1 VTTRISGL
9 PRRCVF
15 CGGQPLTVEDVFPLW
30 LGDYLGREPAYRVFS
45 AGIGGG
51 QRRGF
56 RGLSMTARARRVCRD
71 CNSGWMSSL
80 ESEAS
85 ALIKPLLN
93 ETLPIPLTGGSGGN
107 LTLLARWAMKTALM
121 IQCVQRGSAIP
132 PTVYEHFYATQLP
145 PPSPQCQMFLA
156 RHTKHGISD
165 GATSIGWS
173 VKGPPS
179 SAGAFAYEGEM
190 YGVTFWIANVVLQII
205 GYVPIV
211 PAAGTFTLNYP
222 SPYWGYVEQFW
233 PAIAGI
239 TWPLSRPVL
248 DDPGLIAF
256 SRALRGMLPSGASPG
271 VV

>member
-1 VTTRISGL
+1 M

-15 CGGQPLTVEDVFPLW
+15 CGREPVTAEDVFPLW
-30 LGDYLGREPAYRVFS
+30 LGDYLGREPVYRVS
-45 AGIGGG
+45 AGMAGG
-51 QRRGF
+51 QRPGF
-56 RGLSMTARARRVCRD
+56 RGLSMTARVKRVCRD
-71 CNSGWMSSL
+71 CNSGWMSRL
-80 ESEAS
+80 EDEAS

-93 ETLPIPLTGGSGGN
+93 ETLVIPLTGGPGGS

-121 IQCVQRGSAIP
+121 IQYVHGAPAIP
-132 PTVYEHFYATQLP
+132 RAVYEYFYATRVP

-179 SAGAFAYEGEM
+179 SMGALAYEGEM

-211 PAAGTFTLNYP
+211 PAAATFTLNYP
-222 SPYWGYVEQFW
+222 SPYWGSVEQFW
-233 PAIAGI
+233 PAVAGI

-248 DDPGLIAF
+248 DDAGLIAF
-256 SRALRGMLPSGASPG
+256 SRALREMVPSGASPG
-271 VV
+271 VA